1 MLEEKVENMAVT
13 SVRFDQICS
22 KQLHWLDMNNSVE
35 KDMFTVFGLSKTFS
49 HSMSNQNLDIFS
61 KTSNFDTK
69 LADLWQRDFLR
80 IITTLE
86 S

>member
-1 MLEEKVENMAVT
+1 
-13 SVRFDQICS
+13 
-22 KQLHWLDMNNSVE
+22 
-35 KDMFTVFGLSKTFS
+35 MFTIFGLSETFS

-69 LADLWQRDFLR
+69 LTDLWQRDFLR
-80 IITTLE
+80 IITTLG